1 MIIVTNTDQ
10 QNNGNPH
17 TQDMR
22 NTFNKKVAKYSMLG
36 RSKKVQWA
44 EKRRY
49 RNI

>member
-1 MIIVTNTDQ
+1 MTNTDQ

-17 TQDMR
+17 TQEVR
-22 NTFNKKVAKYSMLG
+22 NKFNQKVARFAMLG